1 MNDVE
6 WFDGVEKQ
14 LKKNRKASASG
25 RSGSGYYIR
34 LTTSDAEFNFWLNPK
49 SEKPF
54 GCNIS
59 GEIPCRYQGFEDFQL
74 SGPDLT
80 RDELILLVRI
90 FCGITLH

>member
-14 LKKNRKASASG
+14 LKDSSSG
-25 RSGSGYYIR
+25 RRSGSGYYIR
-34 LTTSDAEFNFWLNPK
+34 LTASNAEFNFWLTNK

-54 GCNIS
+54 EFLIS
-59 GEIPCRYQGFEDFQL
+59 GEISCRYDGFEDFDV
-74 SGPDLT
+74 SGDDVT